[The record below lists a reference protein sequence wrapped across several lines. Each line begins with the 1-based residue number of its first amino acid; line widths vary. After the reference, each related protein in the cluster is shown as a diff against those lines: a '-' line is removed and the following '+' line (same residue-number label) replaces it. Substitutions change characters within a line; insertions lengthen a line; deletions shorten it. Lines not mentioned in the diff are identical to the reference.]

1 MGSSNIR
8 ICLLILLL
16 SSPVVELFAELQT
29 IYMRNGQ
36 ILRGEVVQQTATT
49 MQIKMEDGKIKQ
61 LNKKEIQRVSYKEPT
76 IQEKKESEE
85 RLKQQT
91 TVVEEPPP
99 PTPEPAKK
107 SEPEAD
113 KSASP
118 YTIDQTKRKD
128 IELFFGAGLGTY
140 RPPTESYLNEASVKA
155 NLLTGQLPPDHDTP
169 SYKRGLAYSMGATY
183 YWKKFAFGLSGN
195 HFSGQTSDR
204 VKVYSN
210 SGSLQEIAG
219 TFPEKQSSLKAD
231 ISFLVYSNQRFD
243 LRPSFGYSQ
252 FWGKTDDN
260 NTISTGYNGNDLTSF
275 FKYHY
280 YFLEKLKGP
289 SVGLKTTIRQGE
301 RWEHRIELHYL
312 ILSGAQYGNGSLT
325 MLNTPNFFDYGV
337 IQSNIL
343 WDAKG
348 FNFSYKLF
356 YKWTTTLSF
365 WVGVQAFEWKYSIK
379 SFDQSFN
386 GLANIDNP
394 SPAAELVAIDFLLT
408 STAKMTPATS
418 KASSLEFGV
427 MKRFEFSQ

>member
-1 MGSSNIR
+1 M
-8 ICLLILLL
+8 
-16 SSPVVELFAELQT
+16 
-29 IYMRNGQ
+29 
-36 ILRGEVVQQTATT
+36 RGEVVQQTATT